1 MGRPLKISKYN
12 PMSGIF
18 YNNDSQGT
26 TAAAVNEDQGYP
38 PFAAPTSMDLPTVV
52 LPQPATSPLPFTGV
66 VGGAPVLSQP
76 SASYPV
82 VKCQVNIALPSGSGQ
97 GVSDGRIIRQK
108 GARKFLVVSSGTQV
122 EDESMV
128 VGASYMI
135 GSLDTTDWQQMGA
148 PVGAIPG
155 TIFTCTALCA
165 NPQNGYGWLVG
176 TCVLVNDGT
185 PTVGNM
191 AVSMAVGGDSTEV
204 YISKLTNRFV
214 QDFNGGDTGGNA
226 NTGDVW
232 AETDVVDNI
241 AYAANFFTDTSTF
254 AKSGAEVATWQSSNG
269 SDQPGNNGTLE
280 LAQVE
285 KYTS

>member
-18 YNNDSQGT
+18 YDNTSQGT
-26 TAAAVNEDQGYP
+26 TAKAVNEDQGYP

-76 SASYPV
+76 SSSYPV
-82 VKCQVNIALPSGSGQ
+82 VKCQVNIALPDGTGQ
-97 GVSDGRIIRQK
+97 GVYDGRIVRQK
-108 GARKFLVVSSGTQV
+108 GVRKFLVVSSGHNVQD
-122 EDESMV
+122 EDMV

-148 PVGAIPG
+148 PAGAIPG
-155 TIFTCTALCA
+155 TIFTCTAVCA
-165 NPQNGYGWLVG
+165 DPQNGYGWLVG
-176 TCVLVNDGT
+176 QCVLVNDGT
-185 PTVGNM
+185 PSVGNM

-214 QDFNGGDTGGNA
+214 QDFNGGETGGNA
-226 NTGDVW
+226 NSGNVW
-232 AETDVVDNI
+232 NPTQVINDIE
-241 AYAANFFTDTSTF
+241 YAANFFTDESTF
-254 AKSGAEVATWQSSNG
+254 AKSGADVATWAGTQQN
-269 SDQPGNNGTLE
+269 SDGTIG